1 MRKKHTFEFTV
12 DCKCPAYKCNEKFR
26 KRVTLT
32 YWTDQ
37 NGNVIDHLVR

>member
-1 MRKKHTFEFTV
+1 MRKKHTLEFVV
-12 DCKCPAYKCNEKFR
+12 DCKCSAYKCNETFR